1 MTPVM
6 LRQLWHL
13 VENTQATF
21 LLRQDDTSLVEWL
34 LEQLSERRSLEAGE
48 TELLG
53 AYIRSKTSLIRDLA
67 AQR

>member
-1 MTPVM
+1 MTPGM
-6 LRQLWHL
+6 LRQLWYL
-13 VENTQATF
+13 VENTQAP
-21 LLRQDDTSLVEWL
+21 LLLSKDDPSLVEWL
-34 LEQLSERRSLEAGE
+34 LRQMSQRRSLEAGE

>member
-6 LRQLWHL
+6 LRQLWAL
-13 VENTQATF
+13 VENTQAP
-21 LLRQDDTSLVEWL
+21 LLLNKDDPSLVEWL
-34 LEQLSERRSLEAGE
+34 LRQMSDRCSLEARE
-48 TELLG
+48 TELLS